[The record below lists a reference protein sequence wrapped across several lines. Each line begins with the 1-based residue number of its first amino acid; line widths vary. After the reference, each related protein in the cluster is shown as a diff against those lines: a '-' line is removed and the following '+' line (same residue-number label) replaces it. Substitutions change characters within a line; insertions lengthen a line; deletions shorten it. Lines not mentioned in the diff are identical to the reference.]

1 MKDFCDEDGAKRL
14 QQKIKEY
21 WEGRGYDVDVDLV
34 NAGFVAAMRSARC
47 DVRSDMVN
55 GMPRRRKPND
65 AADIRRP
72 ASSDRSDA
80 IMGIS

>member
-1 MKDFCDEDGAKRL
+1 MKDFCDETGAKRL

-55 GMPRRRKPND
+55 GMPRRRKSSEVG
-65 AADIRRP
+65 AIRRP
-72 ASSDRSDA
+72 ASAERSDA
-80 IMGIS
+80 IMGLH

>member
-1 MKDFCDEDGAKRL
+1 MKDFCDENGAKRL

-55 GMPRRRKPND
+55 GMPRRRK
-65 AADIRRP
+65 ASEIGGVRRP
-72 ASSDRSDA
+72 ASIERSDA
-80 IMGIS
+80 IMGLN

>member
-1 MKDFCDEDGAKRL
+1 MKDFCDETGAKRL

-34 NAGFVAAMRSARC
+34 NAGFVAAMRSART

-55 GMPRRRKPND
+55 GMPRRRKPGE
-65 AADIRRP
+65 ATGIRRP
-72 ASSDRSDA
+72 ASAERSDA
-80 IMGIS
+80 IMGLN